1 MLHIHVGLLWDLVP
15 ERDHFLLGR
24 TTLSCACFRP
34 FSILLGWEGLFDVL
48 QHLKQFLH
56 TLGHS
61 IARDF
66 VLVLPLPRHHPKD
79 VTC

>member
-1 MLHIHVGLLWDLVP
+1 MLCILAGLLWDPVA
-15 ERDHFLLGR
+15 EGDHPLLGG
-24 TTLSCACFRP
+24 TASSCAYFRP
-34 FSILLGWEGLFDVL
+34 FTILFSWEGLFDTL
-48 QHLKQFLH
+48 QRLKQFSD

-61 IARDF
+61 IAREF